1 LQPSRRHAFQ
11 QQKLTSQADPPADS
25 SPISKQHQPAKEA
38 KSKSHGGTTQQECI
52 ACPAKR
58 QVSEEQP
65 NKEPAKANNQP
76 VNEASTRL
84 NDSSSQAG
92 QTSQGTTKAAML
104 TQLSHA

>member
-38 KSKSHGGTTQQECI
+38 KSKSHGGTTQQESI

-76 VNEASTRL
+76 LNEASTRL

-92 QTSQGTTKAAML
+92 QTSQGTKAAML

>member
-38 KSKSHGGTTQQECI
+38 KSKSHGGTTQQESI

-58 QVSEEQP
+58 QV
-65 NKEPAKANNQP
+65 
-76 VNEASTRL
+76 T
-84 NDSSSQAG
+84 DSSSQAG

>member
-1 LQPSRRHAFQ
+1 
-11 QQKLTSQADPPADS
+11 
-25 SPISKQHQPAKEA
+25 
-38 KSKSHGGTTQQECI
+38 
-52 ACPAKR
+52 
-58 QVSEEQP
+58 VSEEQP